1 MDFSYTDDQKMLK
14 EAARRFLAGACPNV
28 EWYLEMDKD
37 ERGFTPELWK
47 GMAEL
52 GWMGILFPEEYGGIG
67 GSMLDMVTLM
77 EEMGYAALPG
87 PYFSTVI
94 LGGCTILAAGS
105 ESQKQ
110 EFLPKIAEGSLRMT
124 LALSEPVTTQF
135 NPALIT
141 TKAKADGDGWVIS
154 GIKLFVPDANVS
166 DWMIVAARTAG
177 KDTDRD
183 GISLFLVETKAP
195 GVGITLLKTVAGDK
209 QCEVVFDKVK
219 VPKTAL
225 LGEPGKGFAAVE
237 KTLQIASVA
246 KCAEM
251 LGGSNRVMELA
262 VAYAKERV
270 QFGKPI
276 GTFQAVQHLC
286 ANMKMATEQSI
297 YITYKAAWMIDQGMP
312 EARKFAAVAKT
323 WVSEAYK
330 KVALIGHQIFG
341 GTGYIVEHAMPIYS
355 RRAKA
360 GEYAFGSPNYQREI
374 VAQELGL

>member
-1 MDFSYTDDQKMLK
+1 MDFTYTDDQKMLK
-14 EAARRFLAGACPNV
+14 EAARRYLAGACPNV
-28 EWYLEMDKD
+28 EWYLEMEKS
-37 ERGFTPELWK
+37 EKGFTPELWN

-67 GSMLDMVTLM
+67 GSILDLVTLA

-87 PYFSTVI
+87 PWFSTVI
-94 LGGCTILAAGS
+94 LAGTAILAAGS
-105 ESQKQ
+105 DAQKK
-110 EFLPKIAEGSLRMT
+110 ELLPKITEGKLIAT
-124 LALSEPVTTQF
+124 LALSEPATTQF

-141 TKAKADGDGWVIS
+141 LKAKAQGDGYVLD

-166 DWMIVAARTAG
+166 DVMVVAARTAG
-177 KDTDRD
+177 ADADAD
-183 GISLFLVETKAP
+183 GITLFLVDPKSA
-195 GVGITLLKTVAGDK
+195 GVSMTPLKTVAGDK
-209 QCEVVFDKVK
+209 QCEVIFKNVK
-219 VPKTAL
+219 VPKAAV
-225 LGEPGKGFAAVE
+225 LGEPGKAFPVIE
-237 KTLQIASVA
+237 KTLQIAAVA

-251 LGGSNRVMELA
+251 LGGCNKVMELA

-270 QFGKPI
+270 QFGKAI

-297 YITYKAAWMIDQGMP
+297 YITYKAAWMLDRTMP
-312 EARKFAAVAKT
+312 EAAKFAAVAKT

-360 GEYAFGSPNYQREI
+360 GEYAFGNPNYQREI
-374 VAQELGL
+374 VARELGL